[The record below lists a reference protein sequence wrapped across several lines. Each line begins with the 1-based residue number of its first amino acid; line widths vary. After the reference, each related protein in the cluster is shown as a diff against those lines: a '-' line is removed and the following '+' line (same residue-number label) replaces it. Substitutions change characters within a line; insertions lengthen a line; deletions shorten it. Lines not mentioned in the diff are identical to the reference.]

1 MAFTYIVPYAEEA
14 GNVSNTANITINN
27 ANVTNNANVGNT
39 LTTSNLTASGNVSFT
54 GANVSLGNVSN
65 LHITGGTANYFLQT
79 NGAGNLVWAA
89 ATGGESSISN
99 GNSSV
104 SIPVANGNINMSVA
118 GNSNVIVITGTGANI
133 NGYANVTG
141 NINTAGLISATGN
154 VTGNYINGN
163 GYNLTNIQAS
173 AIIGTINATTA
184 GTVVSNAQPNITS
197 VGILSNLSVSGD
209 ANVGNLSVT
218 GNANLG
224 NALYANYF
232 IGSGNNLSNIQAAN
246 ITGTVAN
253 ANFANTSGNANLA
266 NYVIQSTQ
274 SNITALGTLTGLTV
288 NGTANLNGTTNFTNN
303 ANFTGSN
310 TYISNVANLR
320 IPGGT
325 NGYFLQT
332 DGAGNLN
339 WVNGTTTG
347 NGVVG
352 GSNTQVQYN
361 NAGNFGGSAGLTF
374 NSTSNTLTAVNLV
387 VTGNLTATITTPTT
401 SSNIFITKGQFVN
414 LNPNSSFNNLNVLD
428 GTVIFNSNA
437 VNGSTTANSNVQV
450 GMSFNIRGNATTT
463 LNSLM
468 LPGDKITLIYHQTV
482 TQPAISSP
490 PLPFFTVRQ
499 TTAYIKAAN
508 VIQIDGSNVNLLAGS
523 DTNFLTDAAN
533 GGGYS
538 SGFLSFMSVAPAGII
553 ANTAGGTAGGIVA
566 NVITTTGSGSSP
578 AASVTARF
586 AISIYKLSN
595 TPTWGG
601 YFTSVSF

>member
-1 MAFTYIVPYAEEA
+1 MTFTYIVPYAEEA

-79 NGAGNLVWAA
+79 DGAGNLVWAVA
-89 ATGGESSISN
+89 GGNTSNISN
-99 GNSSV
+99 GTSNV
-104 SIPVANGNINMSVA
+104 SIATANGNITMSVN
-118 GNSNVIVITGTGANI
+118 GTSNVVVVSSTS
-133 NGYANVTG
+133 ANVTG
-141 NINTAGLISATGN
+141 NINASNANLGNLVTANFYAGNGSLLTGINGGN
-154 VTGNYINGN
+154 VSNVANANYANF
-163 GYNLTNIQAS
+163 A
-173 AIIGTINATTA
+173 GTIVN
-184 GTVVSNAQPNITS
+184 SSQPNITS
-197 VGILSNLSVSGD
+197 VGTLTSLSVSG
-209 ANVGNLSVT
+209 NITS

-224 NALYANYF
+224 NLVIANYF
-232 IGSGNNLSNIQAAN
+232 SGSGNNLGNIQAAN
-246 ITGTVAN
+246 VNGIVAN
-253 ANFANTSGNANLA
+253 ANFAANAGNTNLS

-274 SNITALGTLTGLTV
+274 SNITSLGTLTGLTV

-387 VTGNLTATITTPTT
+387 VTGNLTATINTPTT
-401 SSNIFITKGQFVN
+401 SSNVFITNGQFINVYPLSSLITVDV
-414 LNPNSSFNNLNVLD
+414 LN
-428 GTVIFNSNA
+428 GTVIYNSNA
-437 VNGSTTANSNVQV
+437 YIGSNTANTNFNLE
-450 GMSFNIRGNATTT
+450 MFLNIRGNSTTT

-468 LPGDKITLIYHQTV
+468 DVGDKITIIFHQKLTNPV
-482 TQPAISSP
+482 SVGGPWVMKGNIFPAG
-490 PLPFFTVRQ
+490 
-499 TTAYIKAAN
+499 N
-508 VIQIDGSNVNLLAGS
+508 IQIDGSNVQ
-523 DTNFLTDAAN
+523 
-533 GGGYS
+533 
-538 SGFLSFMSVAPAGII
+538 
-553 ANTAGGTAGGIVA
+553 IV
-566 NVITTTGSGSSP
+566 TGSPTVALAEPGYTQFPMLQYSTITANITSGLS
-578 AASVTARF
+578 AHARF
-586 AISIYKLSN
+586 GISIYKFSN